1 MHGFA
6 GKKIG
11 DVAAP
16 LNTIVE
22 SYGCTLVEGVL
33 SHQLKQFVVDG
44 NKCILN
50 RPNPEAKVED
60 GEFEENEVYALDIL
74 VSTGGL
80 VLVFENAARQLI
92 EECITRPS
100 TLSIAMAAS
109 A

>member
-1 MHGFA
+1 MA
-6 GKKIG
+6 G
-11 DVAAP
+11 P

-74 VSTGGL
+74 VSTGEL
-80 VLVFENAARQLI
+80 DVLN
-92 EECITRPS
+92 
-100 TLSIAMAAS
+100 MALAS
-109 A
+109 ACIPCPRGACLRSQMPYSVSSHRS